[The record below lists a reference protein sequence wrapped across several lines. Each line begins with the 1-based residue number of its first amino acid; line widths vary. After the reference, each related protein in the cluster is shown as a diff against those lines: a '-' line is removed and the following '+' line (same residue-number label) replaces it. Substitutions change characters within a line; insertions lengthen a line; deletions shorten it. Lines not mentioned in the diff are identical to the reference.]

1 MKIASVFIGFILCL
15 VSPIYA
21 QNPPSIEGWN
31 AVTKFHY
38 EIKNYI
44 ESPAGQ
50 LITSSYVGSANMYR
64 NSQNTQELLMVIVKY
79 PAFTIVPKPVINE
92 MRSPGNVV
100 TNYSQSKK
108 QEEFA
113 KRLASAD
120 PIAFIKWSESK
131 DPRTGEQM
139 LSGPIENWLLTQNG
153 EWFFESSNSPEIK
166 VELISE
172 PDTKSLSD
180 SKLVGFK
187 IYINSHYHILRVN
200 Q

>member
-1 MKIASVFIGFILCL
+1 MKKVLTMAGLVFLCAASAG
-15 VSPIYA
+15 A
-21 QNPPSIEGWN
+21 QNPPSIEEWS

-44 ESPAGQ
+44 ESPAGK

-64 NSQNTQELLMVIVKY
+64 NSQNPQELLMVIVKY
-79 PAFTIVPKPVINE
+79 SAFTIIPKPIINE
-92 MRSPGNVV
+92 LRSPGNIVA
-100 TNYSQSKK
+100 NYNQSKK
-108 QEEFA
+108 QEEFE

-139 LSGPIENWLLTQNG
+139 LNGQIENWLLTQNG
-153 EWFFESSNSPEIK
+153 EWVFELSNSPAIK

-172 PDTKSLSD
+172 PDVKSFND

-187 IYINSHYHILRVN
+187 IYLNNHYHILRIE